1 MQLWGGPVRTSPLTP
16 QSAGVSL
23 NPHAQARKPGEN
35 EWKFARKREGKQGN
49 THPPCTRRVT
59 SPCAATSRLNLC
71 GAATPFNNRRSRLG
85 LRVRGESPPPVSK
98 GPIRRQRGGVSGGPA
113 PGPPPEHATCARLS
127 QRGRR
132 ALRQLSR
139 DLPGRASLFTERPC
153 GVSQSL
159 SSHLTC
165 RRQQQSVLLV
175 PTG

>member
-1 MQLWGGPVRTSPLTP
+1 MLDPAACSFGGIPSEPPPLTP

-113 PGPPPEHATCARLS
+113 PGPPPGRPRSTRPARAAQSARAPGSPPALSRPPWPRLS
-127 QRGRR
+127 
-132 ALRQLSR
+132 
-139 DLPGRASLFTERPC
+139 FY
-153 GVSQSL
+153 
-159 SSHLTC
+159 
-165 RRQQQSVLLV
+165 
-175 PTG
+175 

>member
-1 MQLWGGPVRTSPLTP
+1 MLDSAACSFGGGPVRTSPLTP

-113 PGPPPEHATCARLS
+113 PGPPPEHATCARGSVSEGAGLS
-127 QRGRR
+127 ASCLATSLATPLFLLKDRV
-132 ALRQLSR
+132 AYLRVC
-139 DLPGRASLFTERPC
+139 PPI
-153 GVSQSL
+153 
-159 SSHLTC
+159 
-165 RRQQQSVLLV
+165 
-175 PTG
+175 